1 MTKRIGII
9 GPESTGKS
17 TLSRQLASHFDTH
30 WVPEFARQYLIDI
43 NRPYEES
50 DLLTIAKGQKK
61 KEEQLFRGANN
72 FLFCDTTLIVV
83 KVWSEHSYGRCHP
96 WIGEQVD
103 QMQYDY
109 FFLTDID
116 MPWEEDPQR
125 EHPHMRKYF
134 FDIYRTYLEKEGLP
148 YTLVSGNEA
157 ERLQLAIAKVASLT
171 A

>member
-1 MTKRIGII
+1 MTKRIAII

-17 TLSRQLASHFDTH
+17 TLSQQLATHFHTQ

-50 DLLTIAKGQKK
+50 DLLAIAKGQKE
-61 KEEQLFRGANN
+61 KEEQLFRSANR

-83 KVWSEHSYGRCHP
+83 KVWSEHSYGRCDP
-96 WIGEQVD
+96 WIEEQVD

-109 FFLTDID
+109 FLLTDID
-116 MPWEEDPQR
+116 MPWEEDSQR

-134 FDIYRTYLEKEGLP
+134 FDIYQTYLEKECLP
-148 YTLVSGNEA
+148 FTLVSGNEE

-171 A
+171 V

>member
-17 TLSRQLASHFDTH
+17 TLSLQLAAHFQTQ

-50 DLLTIAKGQKK
+50 DLLTIAKGQKA

-83 KVWSEHSYGRCHP
+83 KVWSEHSYGRCDP
-96 WIGEQVD
+96 WIAEQVD
-103 QMQYDY
+103 HMKYDY

-116 MPWEEDPQR
+116 MPWVEDPLR
-125 EHPHMRKYF
+125 EHPHMRDYF
-134 FDIYRTYLEKEGLP
+134 FDIYKSYLEKEGFP
-148 YTLVSGNEA
+148 YSLVSGNEE
-157 ERLQLAIAKVASLT
+157 ERLQLAIAKVGSLIV
-171 A
+171 

>member
-17 TLSRQLASHFDTH
+17 TLSQQLAAHFDTH

-43 NRPYEES
+43 NRPYEEG
-50 DLLTIAKGQKK
+50 DLLTIAKGQKM
-61 KEEQLFRGANN
+61 KEEQLLRGANN

-83 KVWSEHSYGRCHP
+83 KVWSEHSYGRCDP
-96 WIGEQVD
+96 WIAEQVD

-116 MPWEEDPQR
+116 RPWVEDPLR
-125 EHPHMRKYF
+125 EHPHMRDYF
-134 FDIYRTYLEKEGLP
+134 FGIYKGYLEKGGFP
-148 YTLVSGNEA
+148 YTLVSGNEE
-157 ERLQLAIAKVASLT
+157 ERLQLAIAKVTSLT
-171 A
+171 V

>member
-17 TLSRQLASHFDTH
+17 TLSLQLAAHFQTQ

-50 DLLTIAKGQKK
+50 DLLTIAKGQKA

-83 KVWSEHSYGRCHP
+83 KVWSEHSYGRCDP
-96 WIGEQVD
+96 WIAEQVD
-103 QMQYDY
+103 QMKYDY

-116 MPWEEDPQR
+116 IPWVEDPLR
-125 EHPHMRKYF
+125 EHPHMRDYF
-134 FDIYRTYLEKEGLP
+134 FDIYKSYLEKEGFP
-148 YTLVSGNEA
+148 YSLVSGNEE
-157 ERLQLAIAKVASLT
+157 ERLQLAIAKVGSLIV
-171 A
+171 